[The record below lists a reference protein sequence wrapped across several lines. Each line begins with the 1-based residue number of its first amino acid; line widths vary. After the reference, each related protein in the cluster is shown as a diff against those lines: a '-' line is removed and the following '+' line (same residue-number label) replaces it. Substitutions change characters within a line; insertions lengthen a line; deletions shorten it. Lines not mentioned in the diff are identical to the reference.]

1 VCVWGGGKTP
11 YELWTGSKSSVSHL
25 KVFGCIAHVKVT
37 KPNLKKMDDRSR
49 AMIFV
54 GYEPRSVVYMCYD
67 PHTKSVH
74 ISRDVVSDEDASWNW
89 TGVEA
94 EAVESDFS
102 VEGYTKEIQTTQ
114 TEWMLEE
121 YPDQFQ
127 DEGAGRVQGQHQ

>member
-1 VCVWGGGKTP
+1 
-11 YELWTGSKSSVSHL
+11 
-25 KVFGCIAHVKVT
+25 
-37 KPNLKKMDDRSR
+37 M
-49 AMIFV
+49 
-54 GYEPRSVVYMCYD
+54 GYEPRSAAYKCYD

-102 VEGYTKEIQTTQ
+102 VEGYTEEIQTTQ